1 MHALLGHLATDGHD
15 AGAVPAHCA
24 IDCEPHYCWEVDTTN
39 GFKAFTPVPAK
50 SAALRVTTVT
60 TTTPTRR

>member
-1 MHALLGHLATDGHD
+1 MHPLLGDRATEGHA
-15 AGAVPAHCA
+15 AGPVPAHCA
-24 IDCEPHYCWEVDTTN
+24 IDCEPHYCREADATN
-39 GFKAFTPVPAK
+39 GFKTFTPVPAK